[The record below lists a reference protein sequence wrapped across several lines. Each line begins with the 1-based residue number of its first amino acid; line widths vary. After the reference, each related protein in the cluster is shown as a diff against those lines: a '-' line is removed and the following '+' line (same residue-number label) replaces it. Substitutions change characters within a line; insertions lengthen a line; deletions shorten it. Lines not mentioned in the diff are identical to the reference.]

1 MTPSSIRRLALSAVA
16 LAAVGLGLPA
26 QAQQTRL
33 YDPQPPA
40 NAAYV
45 RVIAVTGGDYDV
57 WVDQKARLTKVASGT
72 PSPYMVL
79 PPGSQQVEVRAGGQ
93 QVSVPVTT
101 QASRSFTI
109 LLPELKADKATVV
122 SDKTNSNRLKA
133 LIMAY
138 NLGPVAADVATA
150 DGQTSIFKAL
160 APNAGNG
167 LVVNPI
173 VLDYKASGDG
183 HTLGSGRMEMAPG
196 GAYTIVLT
204 GTQAANVK
212 AASYANSVERY
223 TGN

>member
-1 MTPSSIRRLALSAVA
+1 MTHSPIRRLALAAAA

-138 NLGPVAADVATA
+138 NLWMTVRRSE
-150 DGQTSIFKAL
+150 SIEDAPAGSPAL
-160 APNAGNG
+160 APA
-167 LVVNPI
+167 
-173 VLDYKASGDG
+173 
-183 HTLGSGRMEMAPG
+183 E
-196 GAYTIVLT
+196 
-204 GTQAANVK
+204 
-212 AASYANSVERY
+212 
-223 TGN
+223 